1 MKSGVQAHCSY
12 RWSLQPLLIAGIM
25 LQASAHTFSKS
36 KTLLLSNTVLWK
48 EVCHRHHK
56 FYSRKEFHVFLK
68 IATEDLCSWIHTDT
82 ETHTSYEMQLIL
94 PLLITGINN
103 TWSTFRKFSP
113 IILTIFNLQWNA
125 TFLPPYLADTLEE
138 LVENKQPYIMGVFL
152 VSFGR
157 KL

>member
-12 RWSLQPLLIAGIM
+12 RWSLQPLLIPGIVF
-25 LQASAHTFSKS
+25 QASAHTFSKS
-36 KTLLLSNTVLWK
+36 KTLPLSTTVLWK

-56 FYSRKEFHVFLK
+56 FYSRKEFHVFLE

-94 PLLITGINN
+94 PLLITGLNN

-113 IILTIFNLQWNA
+113 IILT
-125 TFLPPYLADTLEE
+125 FLNSLIQLTMKC
-138 LVENKQPYIMGVFL
+138 NISSS
-152 VSFGR
+152 SFGR
-157 KL
+157 HFGRAGREQTAIYNGGF